1 MTKAR
6 DLANGGFGLV
16 LMKPSS
22 VVNGTDNGKGTVS
35 FSAAASVSLNDVFS
49 TTYENYKIVFNAVG
63 STDLDLQI
71 RFRVSGADNSTANY
85 DTQQFLARSTTLTGT
100 RAASQTQANI
110 FALRADDTE
119 FEMLVVN
126 PFKTA
131 KTMFHDL
138 GYDSDTSAS
147 LRTVVGRFNLTTSFT
162 GFTLINS
169 GTMTGTVSVYGFNK

>member
-1 MTKAR
+1 
-6 DLANGGFGLV
+6 
-16 LMKPSS
+16 
-22 VVNGTDNGKGTVS
+22 
-35 FSAAASVSLNDVFS
+35 
-49 TTYENYKIVFNAVG
+49 
-63 STDLDLQI
+63 
-71 RFRVSGADNSTANY
+71 
-85 DTQQFLARSTTLTGT
+85 
-100 RAASQTQANI
+100 
-110 FALRADDTE
+110 
-119 FEMLVVN
+119 MLVVN